1 MATFAI
7 GRATDDVKR
16 SIEYYRIWF
25 YLALDDIF
33 ARYRNTML
41 GPLWNAAYIVAQ
53 ALALS
58 LVFGGVFHQSLHIL
72 MPYILSGMVGWALG
86 PATILESSGLLI
98 WFAGTIKTQ
107 NFPFLFYAFRV
118 VARAGL
124 MFLHN
129 LVALLVVL
137 PLFSHLPL
145 MNLSIVPAV
154 GLIMLLS
161 APYSLMVGMVC
172 ARFRDVQMLVMNF
185 SNVLF
190 LVTPIFWMP
199 SAAAGVRG
207 SAFLVYNPLFY
218 MVDLIR
224 RPILNTFP
232 PLQDWIVCG
241 GIAVFGWALCM
252 VCLSAFRNRVA
263 FWV

>member
-1 MATFAI
+1 MATFVVR
-7 GRATDDVKR
+7 RATDDIRR
-16 SIEYYRIWF
+16 SIEQYQIWF

-33 ARYRNTML
+33 ARYRNTIL

-58 LVFGGVFHQSLHIL
+58 LVFGGVFHMSLHTL
-72 MPYILSGMVGWALG
+72 MPFILSGMVGWALG
-86 PATILESSGLLI
+86 PATILECAGLLI

-129 LVALLVVL
+129 LVALFIVL
-137 PLFSHLPL
+137 PLFGHVPL
-145 MNLSIVPAV
+145 MSFMLVPAV
-154 GLIMLLS
+154 GLVMLLT
-161 APYSLMVGMVC
+161 APFCMLLGMLC
-172 ARFRDVQMLVMNF
+172 ARFRDIQMLVANF

-190 LVTPIFWMP
+190 LVTPIVWMP
-199 SAAAGVRG
+199 SATAGAR
-207 SAFLVYNPLFY
+207 SASYLIYNPFFY
-218 MVDLIR
+218 VVDLIR
-224 RPILNTFP
+224 QPILNEVP
-232 PLQDWIVCG
+232 PLQDWLVCG
-241 GIAVFGWALCM
+241 GIAATGWALCFL
-252 VCLSAFRNRVA
+252 CLSAFRARIA